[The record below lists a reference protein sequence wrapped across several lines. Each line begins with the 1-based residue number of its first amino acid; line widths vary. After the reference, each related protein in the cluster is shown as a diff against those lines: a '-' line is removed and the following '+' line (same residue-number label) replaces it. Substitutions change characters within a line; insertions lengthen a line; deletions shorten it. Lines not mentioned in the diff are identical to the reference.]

1 MLDPTQGEPVPLWH
15 LDEQSLDKYFDS
27 IRDLPLLTAEE
38 ERKYGHMW
46 QTKTNDQKVR
56 AEGLQKL
63 VEGNL
68 RFVVKEARKFQG
80 MGLDLLDLISEGNL
94 GLIEA
99 AKRFDPTRENK
110 FLTYASW
117 WVRQA
122 IFHALAEHGNKIR
135 LPQKVAGH
143 LIQLNRL
150 QHRLGQDLGRPPT
163 TQEIADASHFSSE
176 EVERLQL
183 LQQTTTT
190 VSTEQGVGESDLT
203 LGDSLEQNIEPSPM
217 ETMDQESFLDQVHLS
232 LAMLSAKERDIITKH
247 FGLDGAEPLTLE
259 CIGRTFTP
267 PISRERVRQLEE
279 RAFAKIRERRRL
291 LLGQFLV
298 NGGDHS

>member
-1 MLDPTQGEPVPLWH
+1 MPIRH
-15 LDEQSLDKYFDS
+15 LEERALDKYFDS
-27 IRDLPLLTAEE
+27 IREMALLTPEE

-46 QTKTNDQKVR
+46 QDERNP
-56 AEGLQKL
+56 EGLQKL

-68 RFVVKEARKFQG
+68 RFVVREARKFEG

-122 IFHALAEHGNKIR
+122 IFHALAEHGSKIR

-143 LIQLNRL
+143 LVQLNRITHQL
-150 QHRLGQDLGRPPT
+150 SQRLGRSAT
-163 TQEIADASHFSSE
+163 IQEIADASGFSTE

-183 LQQTTTT
+183 LQQTTST
-190 VSTEQGVGESDLT
+190 VSTEQGMGETDLT
-203 LGDSLEQNIEPSPM
+203 VGDSLDQAVEPSAM
-217 ETMDQESFLDQVHLS
+217 KTLDQEAFLEQMKAVLDS
-232 LAMLSAKERDIITKH
+232 LAEKERRI
-247 FGLDGAEPLTLE
+247 LTLHYGLNGE
-259 CIGRTFTP
+259 DPMTLEQIGRQFDP
-267 PISRERVRQLEE
+267 PISRERVRQIEE
-279 RAFAKIRERRRL
+279 RAFLKIRERRREI
-291 LLGQFLV
+291 LGKFLE
-298 NGGDHS
+298 GELP

>member
-1 MLDPTQGEPVPLWH
+1 MPQRH
-15 LDEQSLDKYFDS
+15 LEERSLDKYFDS

-38 ERKYGHMW
+38 ERINGRLW
-46 QTKTNDQKVR
+46 QRDRNP
-56 AEGLQKL
+56 EGLRML

-99 AKRFDPTRENK
+99 AKRFDPERENK

-122 IFHALAEHGNKIR
+122 IFHALAEHGSKIR

-143 LIQLNRL
+143 LVQLNRL
-150 QHRLGQDLGRPPT
+150 VHRLSQELGRAPSV
-163 TQEIADASHFSSE
+163 QELVEANPAFTPE

-183 LQQTTTT
+183 LQQTTAT
-190 VSTEQGVGESDLT
+190 VSTEQGMGESDLT
-203 LGDSLEQNIEPSPM
+203 LGDSLEQSIEPSAM
-217 ETMDQESFLDQVHLS
+217 ETMDQESFLDQVRLS
-232 LAMLSAKERDIITKH
+232 LEMLNPKERTIITLH
-247 FGLDGAEPLTLE
+247 FGLNGHEPVTLE
-259 CIGRTFTP
+259 KIGQAFVP
-267 PISRERVRQLEE
+267 PISRERVRQIEE
-279 RAFAKIRERRRL
+279 RAFMKIRERRRV
-291 LLGQFLV
+291 LLGQFLK
-298 NGGDHS
+298 GDRQ